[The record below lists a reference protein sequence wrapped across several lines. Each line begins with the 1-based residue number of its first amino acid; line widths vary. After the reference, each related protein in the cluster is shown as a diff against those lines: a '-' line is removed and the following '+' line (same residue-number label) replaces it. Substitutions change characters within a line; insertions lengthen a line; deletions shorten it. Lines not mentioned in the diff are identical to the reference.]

1 MIRYLSVLSSPGV
14 GGWVNKAGS
23 ISISS
28 VCLFATTK
36 CLWRH
41 CFVNASSFFQLA
53 TNSEA
58 KLEGTISTTTSGAAG
73 FDLTLSAQEAVAV
86 QPEVFLPGIANTRRA
101 P

>member
-1 MIRYLSVLSSPGV
+1 MGGLTKLVLFQSS
-14 GGWVNKAGS
+14 S
-23 ISISS
+23 L
-28 VCLFATTK
+28 CLFATTK